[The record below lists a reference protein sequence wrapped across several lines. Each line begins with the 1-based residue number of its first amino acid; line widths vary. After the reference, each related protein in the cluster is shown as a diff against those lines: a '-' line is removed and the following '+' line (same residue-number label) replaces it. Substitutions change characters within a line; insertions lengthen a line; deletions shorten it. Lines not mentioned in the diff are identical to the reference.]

1 MTGRFVPGIW
11 LNTMAIKF
19 NRIIFIITSVFL
31 SSPSSA
37 AVFNYYMDKQLLEYR
52 LKPRIINNDLV
63 IEADLLTDPEDDRAE
78 QQQQLI
84 IEKPPLPVV
93 KPQPAVKKPKIVQK
107 VATIS
112 TANEPVP
119 GDNLYLRLFK
129 QEGLLELWYQRKG
142 RNFQLYKTWE
152 ICTFS
157 GGLGPKKVAGDEK
170 SPEGFYAT
178 RKNMLNPNSRYH
190 LSFNIGY
197 PNAYDRANG
206 YTGSYIMIH
215 GDCKSIGCY
224 AMTDLGIEEI
234 YALVSQAL
242 GSGQSQIPIHIF
254 PFIMEDANMEKY
266 KDSAHYAFWKEL
278 KPAYDVFQSQRR
290 VPNISVQGRKYV
302 VR

>member
-1 MTGRFVPGIW
+1 
-11 LNTMAIKF
+11 MAIKN
-19 NRIIFIITSVFL
+19 NRIIFIITSILL

-52 LKPRIINNDLV
+52 LKPKIINNDLV
-63 IEADLLTDPEDDRAE
+63 VEPEIFADPEDTNGA
-78 QQQQLI
+78 QQQKII
-84 IEKPPLPVV
+84 IEKPPLPI
-93 KPQPAVKKPKIVQK
+93 KPSPAIKKPKLKGSNFVSLNTLK
-107 VATIS
+107 
-112 TANEPVP
+112 EPIP

-129 QEGLLELWYQRKG
+129 QEGVLELWYQRKG
-142 RNFQLYKTWE
+142 QKFQLYKTWQ
-152 ICTFS
+152 ICTYS

-170 SPEGFYAT
+170 SPEGFYFT

-206 YTGSYIMIH
+206 YTGNYIMIH

-224 AMTDLGIEEI
+224 AMTDLVIEEI
-234 YALVSQAL
+234 YGFVDQAL

-254 PFIMEDANMEKY
+254 PFRMDEHNMQNY
-266 KDSAHYAFWKEL
+266 KDSDYYAFWQEL
-278 KPAYDVFQSQRR
+278 KPAYDVFQSQGRI
-290 VPNISVQGRKYV
+290 PNISVQGRKYV

>member
-1 MTGRFVPGIW
+1 
-11 LNTMAIKF
+11 MAIKN
-19 NRIIFIITSVFL
+19 NRIIFIITSILL

-52 LKPRIINNDLV
+52 LKPKIINNDLV
-63 IEADLLTDPEDDRAE
+63 VEPEVFTDPEDVNG
-78 QQQQLI
+78 QQQQHMI
-84 IEKPPLPVV
+84 IEKPALPIKPLP
-93 KPQPAVKKPKIVQK
+93 AIKKPKIVQTVTSLNTTK
-107 VATIS
+107 
-112 TANEPVP
+112 EPIP

-142 RNFQLYKTWE
+142 QNFQLYKTWQ
-152 ICTFS
+152 ICTYS

-206 YTGSYIMIH
+206 YTGNYIMIH

-234 YALVSQAL
+234 YGLVDQAL

-254 PFIMEDANMEKY
+254 PFIMEESNMQKY
-266 KDSAHYAFWKEL
+266 KDSDYYTFWQEL

-290 VPNISVQGRKYV
+290 IPNISVQGRKYV